1 MLINAEEF
9 RRNFYGILQL
19 VNRKNEAIKIKCI
32 HGDIALIGTDLIKKL
47 KNDNIKGI
55 RWYMIF

>member
-19 VNRKNEAIKIKCI
+19 VNRKNEVIKIKCI

-55 RWYMIF
+55 

>member
-9 RRNFYGILQL
+9 RRNFYGIIQL
-19 VNRKNEAIKIKCI
+19 VNRKNEVIKIKCI
-32 HGDIALIGTDLIKKL
+32 HGDIALIGTDLIEKL

-55 RWYMIF
+55 